1 MQKIMCIGDFVDLV
15 PYIALNLLLSS
26 NKHEYLMAFIQKL
39 RTLYAGTCIST
50 NKDICKFKQYL
61 LSPNT
66 QTLVHNFS
74 YFGLTG
80 RTAIDDCDLIIIVF

>member
-15 PYIALNLLLSS
+15 PYIALNLLLPP

-39 RTLYAGTCIST
+39 RTLHAGTCIST
-50 NKDICKFKQYL
+50 NKNNCRFYQYL

-66 QTLVHNFS
+66 HANFGS
-74 YFGLTG
+74 
-80 RTAIDDCDLIIIVF
+80 